1 MSGGATGTAAT
12 GTGGT
17 GTGGTGFDTA
27 AIDALVG
34 DGPAAWDA
42 AGRIP
47 VELLR
52 ELGAM
57 GVLCAEVP
65 ARFGG
70 PGRTGQENGE
80 LTAHVGALC
89 SSLRSVMTVQG
100 IAAAVVRRFGDREQR
115 RRYLGQLTSGRLAC
129 VGFSEPGAGSDLS
142 GMTTRIRPAEDGSGD
157 LIVSGE
163 KMWITGAAYADLVMV
178 VGRYGDGPDG
188 AAAMVP
194 TDAPGVR
201 IEPVAAPLGCR
212 AATHCRIVLDDVRIP
227 ADAVLGGGR
236 QPLALLFTVGLSY
249 GRMSVAWG
257 CVGILRACLT
267 AAVGDARTRE
277 QGGGPIGEH
286 QLVARHIAE
295 LYTSERIAT
304 QVCRHAAEQWD
315 RTAPDAAVTAVL
327 AKQVAATHATRGA
340 ATAVQV
346 LASRGFTDGHVVARA
361 YRDAKAMELI
371 EGSTEISQLILARH
385 ALDRL

>member
-1 MSGGATGTAAT
+1 MNI
-12 GTGGT
+12 
-17 GTGGTGFDTA
+17 DIP

-47 VELLR
+47 VDLLR
-52 ELGAM
+52 QLGKR

-70 PGRTGQENGE
+70 PGADGLANGE

-89 SSLRSVMTVQG
+89 SSLRSIMTVQG
-100 IAAAVVRRFGDREQR
+100 IAAATVRRFGDREQR
-115 RRYLGQLTSGRLAC
+115 RRYLGQLTSGGLAC
-129 VGFSEPGAGSDLS
+129 VAFSEPGAGSDLS
-142 GMTTRIRPAEDGSGD
+142 GMTTRIRPADDGSGD
-157 LIVSGE
+157 LLVSGE
-163 KMWITGAAYADLVMV
+163 KMWITGAVYADVLTVF
-178 VGRYGDGPDG
+178 GLHGDGASG

-194 TDAPGVR
+194 ADAPGVR
-201 IEPVAAPLGCR
+201 IEPVADPMGCR
-212 AATHCRIVLDDVRIP
+212 AATHCRVVLDDVRIP
-227 ADAVLGGGR
+227 AEAVLGGGH
-236 QPLALLFTVGLSY
+236 QPLPLLFTTALSY

-257 CVGILRACLT
+257 CTGILRACLAAAT
-267 AAVGDARTRE
+267 ADARTRE
-277 QGGGPIGEH
+277 QGGTPIAEH
-286 QLVARHIAE
+286 QLVARHLAE

-304 QVCRHAAEQWD
+304 QVCGHAAEQWD
-315 RTAPDAAVTAVL
+315 RGAADAAVAAVL
-327 AKQVAATHATRGA
+327 AKQVAATHAARGA

-371 EGSTEISQLILARH
+371 EGTTEISQLILARH
-385 ALDRL
+385 ALDTI

>member
-1 MSGGATGTAAT
+1 MSIDTG
-12 GTGGT
+12 
-17 GTGGTGFDTA
+17 

-34 DGPAAWDA
+34 DGPAAWDTT
-42 AGRIP
+42 GLIP
-47 VELLR
+47 VDVLR
-52 ELGAM
+52 KLGGM

-70 PGRTGQENGE
+70 PGADVFASGE

-89 SSLRSVMTVQG
+89 SSLRSIMTVQG
-100 IAAAVVRRFGDREQR
+100 IAAATVLRFGDREQR
-115 RRYLGQLTSGRLAC
+115 RDYLGQLTSGRLAC
-129 VGFSEPGAGSDLS
+129 VAFSEPGAGSDLA
-142 GMTTRIRPAEDGSGD
+142 GIATRIRPADDGTGD
-157 LIVSGE
+157 ALVSGE
-163 KMWITGAAYADLVMV
+163 KMWITGAVYADVIV
-178 VGRYGDGPDG
+178 VYGLFGDGPSG
-188 AAAMVP
+188 AAAVVP

-201 IEPVAAPLGCR
+201 IEQVKDPLGCR
-212 AATHCRIVLDDVRIP
+212 AATHSRVVLDDVRVP
-227 ADAVLGGGR
+227 ARAVLGGGG
-236 QPLALLFTVGLSY
+236 QPLPLLFTTALSY

-257 CVGILRACLT
+257 CAGILRGCLAAAT
-267 AAVGDARTRE
+267 ADARTRE
-277 QGGGPIGEH
+277 QGGSPIAEH
-286 QLVARHIAE
+286 QLVARHLAE

-304 QVCRHAAEQWD
+304 QVCRHAAEQWERGAAD
-315 RTAPDAAVTAVL
+315 APVAAVL

-385 ALDRL
+385 VLDTV

>member
-1 MSGGATGTAAT
+1 VTVETAE
-12 GTGGT
+12 
-17 GTGGTGFDTA
+17 
-27 AIDALVG
+27 IDALVG
-34 DGPAAWDA
+34 GGPAGWDI

-52 ELGAM
+52 KLGAM

-70 PGRTGQENGE
+70 PGRTGLENGE

-89 SSLRSVMTVQG
+89 SSLRSIMTVQG
-100 IAAAVVRRFGDREQR
+100 IAAATVGRFGDREQR
-115 RRYLGQLTSGRLAC
+115 ARLLGQLTSGRLAC
-129 VGFSEPGAGSDLS
+129 VAFSEPGAGSDLE
-142 GMTTRIRPAEDGSGD
+142 GMATRIRPAGDGTGD
-157 LIVSGE
+157 LVVSGE
-163 KMWITGAAYADLVMV
+163 KVWITGAAYADFV
-178 VGRYGDGPDG
+178 VVFGRFGDSEDG
-188 AAAMVP
+188 AVAVVPADAA
-194 TDAPGVR
+194 GVA

-212 AATHCRIVLDDVRIP
+212 AATHCRVVLDDVRIP

-236 QPLALLFTVGLSY
+236 QPLSLLFTVALSY

-257 CVGILRACLT
+257 CAGILRACLT
-267 AAVGDARTRE
+267 AALADARTRE
-277 QGGGPIGEH
+277 QGGVPIAEH
-286 QLVARHIAE
+286 QLVARHLAE
-295 LYTSERIAT
+295 LYTAERIVT
-304 QVCRHAAEQWD
+304 EICRHAAGQWD
-315 RTAPDAAVTAVL
+315 RGATDAVVAAVL
-327 AKQVAATHATRGA
+327 AKQVGATHAVRGA

-385 ALDRL
+385 ALDTQ

>member
-1 MSGGATGTAAT
+1 MNV
-12 GTGGT
+12 
-17 GTGGTGFDTA
+17 DTA
-27 AIDALVG
+27 EIDALVG

-52 ELGAM
+52 RLGKM

-70 PGRTGQENGE
+70 PGADSLANGE

-89 SSLRSVMTVQG
+89 SSLRSIMTVQG
-100 IAAAVVRRFGDREQR
+100 IAAATVRRFGDREQR
-115 RRYLGQLTSGRLAC
+115 RRYLGQLTDGGLAC
-129 VGFSEPGAGSDLS
+129 VAFSEPGAGSDLS
-142 GMTTRIRPAEDGSGD
+142 GMATRIRPAADDTGD
-157 LIVSGE
+157 LLVSGE
-163 KMWITGAAYADLVMV
+163 KMWITGAAYADVLVV
-178 VGRYGDGPDG
+178 FGLHEDAGS
-188 AAAMVP
+188 AAMVP
-194 TDAPGVR
+194 ADAPGVR
-201 IEPVAAPLGCR
+201 IEPVQDPLGCR
-212 AATHCRIVLDDVRIP
+212 AATHCRVVLDDVRIP
-227 ADAVLGGGR
+227 ATAVLGGGR
-236 QPLALLFTVGLSY
+236 QPLPLLFTTALSY

-257 CVGILRACLT
+257 CTGILRACLAAAT
-267 AAVGDARTRE
+267 ADARTRE
-277 QGGGPIGEH
+277 QGGAPIAEH
-286 QLVARHIAE
+286 QLVARHLAE

-304 QVCRHAAEQWD
+304 QVCGHAAEQWD
-315 RTAPDAAVTAVL
+315 RGAPDAAVAAVL
-327 AKQVAATHATRGA
+327 AKQVAATHAARGA

-385 ALDRL
+385 ALDVL

>member
-1 MSGGATGTAAT
+1 MRADTDPADTAPHGLAPT
-12 GTGGT
+12 
-17 GTGGTGFDTA
+17 DTA
-27 AIDALVG
+27 AIDTAVIDALVG

-52 ELGAM
+52 KLGGM

-70 PGRTGQENGE
+70 PGATGLANGE

-89 SSLRSVMTVQG
+89 SSLRSIMTVQG
-100 IAAAVVRRFGDREQR
+100 IAAATVRRFGDRGQR
-115 RRYLGQLTSGRLAC
+115 RDYLRQLTSGRLAC
-129 VGFSEPGAGSDLS
+129 VAFSEPGAGSDLA
-142 GMTTRIRPAEDGSGD
+142 GLTTRIRPAGDGTGD
-157 LIVSGE
+157 LLVSGE
-163 KMWITGAAYADLVMV
+163 KTWITGAAYADVIMV
-178 VGRYGDGPDG
+178 LGLYGEGPDG

-194 TDAPGVR
+194 ADAPGVLV
-201 IEPVAAPLGCR
+201 EPVQDPLGCR
-212 AATHCRIVLDDVRIP
+212 AATHCRIVLDDVRVP
-227 ADAVLGGGR
+227 AGAVLGGGR
-236 QPLALLFTVGLSY
+236 QPLPLLFTVALSY

-267 AAVGDARTRE
+267 AATAHARTRV
-277 QGGGPIGEH
+277 QGGSPIAEH
-286 QLVARHIAE
+286 QLVAGHLAE
-295 LYTSERIAT
+295 LYTAERIAT
-304 QVCRHAAEQWD
+304 QVCRHAAGQWD
-315 RTAPDAAVTAVL
+315 RGAPDAAVTAVL

-385 ALDRL
+385 ALDTV

>member
-1 MSGGATGTAAT
+1 MSAEGTRT
-12 GTGGT
+12 DGTRSEGVGI
-17 GTGGTGFDTA
+17 DIA

-34 DGPAAWDA
+34 NGPAAWDA
-42 AGRIP
+42 TGRIP

-52 ELGAM
+52 KLGGM

-65 ARFGG
+65 TRFGG
-70 PGRTGQENGE
+70 LGSTSLANGE

-100 IAAAVVRRFGDREQR
+100 IAAAAVRRFGDREQR
-115 RRYLGQLTSGRLAC
+115 RHLLGQLTSGRLVC

-142 GMTTRIRPAEDGSGD
+142 RMATRIRPVGDGTGD
-157 LIVSGE
+157 LLVSGE
-163 KMWITGAAYADLVMV
+163 KMWITGAAYADLIMV
-178 VGRYGDGPDG
+178 IGRYGDGPDG

-194 TDAPGVR
+194 TDAPGVS
-201 IEPVAAPLGCR
+201 IEPVTAPLGCR
-212 AATHCRIVLDDVRIP
+212 AATHCRVVLDDVRIP
-227 ADAVLGGGR
+227 ADAVLGGGG
-236 QPLALLFTVGLSY
+236 QPLSLLFTVGLSY

-267 AAVGDARTRE
+267 AAVDDARTRE
-277 QGGGPIGEH
+277 QGGAPIAEH

-304 QVCRHAAEQWD
+304 QVCRHASEQWD
-315 RTAPDAAVTAVL
+315 RGAADAAVAAVL
-327 AKQVAATHATRGA
+327 AKQVGATHAARGA

-385 ALDRL
+385 ALDRF